1 LTFADDGTATPYDTV
16 GITFEADQVVNRA
29 VVTGLDNKTATDSD
43 AASIALY
50 FTQTTSITNSLLHVQ
65 GEIDAAAAY
74 LLNGEPEA
82 RYTDVG
88 TYFAALTTAERDTVA
103 IVDIGDTLT
112 VEKTFTTSGGPTTV
126 GQELSVEG
134 VEHAIDFA
142 NGHRVTFFTAPTTV
156 VFELVLDDAT
166 FGTLDAENVLG

>member
-1 LTFADDGTATPYDTV
+1 
-16 GITFEADQVVNRA
+16 
-29 VVTGLDNKTATDSD
+29 VTGLDNKTATDSD

-88 TYFAALTTAERDTVA
+88 TYFAALNY
-103 IVDIGDTLT
+103 G
-112 VEKTFTTSGGPTTV
+112 
-126 GQELSVEG
+126 
-134 VEHAIDFA
+134 
-142 NGHRVTFFTAPTTV
+142 
-156 VFELVLDDAT
+156 
-166 FGTLDAENVLG
+166 